1 MLCRS
6 LIMGPGAAA
15 LVAVALAVPQ
25 ARAQQSPTA
34 EPAVGILIMAHG
46 GMPEWDAAVAEAVRP
61 MKDVV
66 PTSLAMGMA
75 DPATMQAAL
84 DSLQSQGVDKVAV
97 VRLFLSGE
105 SFIHDT
111 EFYLGL
117 RDDPPA
123 MPVAMMMA
131 HGA

>member
-1 MLCRS
+1 MHCPS
-6 LIMGPGAAA
+6 LVLSTAA
-15 LVAVALAVPQ
+15 LAALTLTAPQ
-25 ARAQQSPTA
+25 AQAQQSPA
-34 EPAVGILIMAHG
+34 SDADVGILIMAHG
-46 GMPEWDAAVAEAVRP
+46 GMPEWDAAVAEAVTP

-66 PTSLAMGMA
+66 PTSLALGMA

-117 RDDPPA
+117 RDD
-123 MPVAMMMA
+123 
-131 HGA
+131 